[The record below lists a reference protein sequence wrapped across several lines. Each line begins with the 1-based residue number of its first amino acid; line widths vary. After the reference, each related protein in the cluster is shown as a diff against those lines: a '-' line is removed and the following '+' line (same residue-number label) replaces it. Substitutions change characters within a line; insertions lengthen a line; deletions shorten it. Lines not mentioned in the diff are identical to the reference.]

1 MTDPL
6 AALASALTGRYRVI
20 REIGAGG
27 MATVYLADDAKHH
40 RQVAVKMLRPELAVS
55 VGADRFLR
63 EIEIAAGLQ
72 HPNILP
78 LYDSGGD
85 NGVLF
90 YVMPFVDGQS
100 LRDRIDKSG
109 ALPIADATR
118 IVREV
123 VDALAYSHARGVVHR
138 DIKPE
143 NILLSG
149 AHALVTDFGIAK
161 AITEAQGTS
170 PLTSAGMA
178 MGTPSYMAPE
188 QITAEPTLDHRVDIY
203 ALGVMAYEL
212 IAGRTPFT
220 GANAQQIIAAHL
232 SRAPEPLSIYRETVP
247 PALEAI
253 IMRCLSKNP
262 ADRWQSASDVLV
274 ALDAA
279 SAGSTG
285 AVTTATSRGQM
296 TSPSVVNAPG
306 WSARRRTAVSVGV
319 GATLALGLGGI
330 LWFGKDG
337 RAGTLIGNDIL
348 AANDLVLVADFQNRT
363 TDSSLAS
370 TVTDAVRVELQ
381 QSHVVKVMTQSAMF
395 AGIKRMGLLAGGVLP
410 DSLVHA
416 LSEREGAKAF
426 IVGDIARLG
435 GGYQITARVLAT
447 ASGGEALTARATA
460 ADESKLIGAVEALGR
475 SLRKGIGESLRSV
488 SNAPTL
494 SQVTTASL
502 PALRLY
508 SAAARAGNSG
518 DATLSITLAKQALVL
533 DTTFAS
539 AWSALYVA
547 YANSGQMQ
555 LASDA
560 ATHAYAL
567 RDRLSEA
574 AALVTSARYHDTRG
588 EDAEQEAAWSRL
600 ATMDREQTNYAN
612 FLLSRRRFVDAEAM
626 QRRGVE
632 AEPKK
637 AVGYF
642 NLVEAQMAQQKF
654 VAAESTVTRMKERV
668 PDAVLTL
675 VSEAG
680 IFFGR
685 RDFAATAAYLESPS
699 GIKLGEERPFFRCG
713 LNLYRGQLRAFTHCK
728 NFLPNVRA
736 IFALAE
742 FRMSGDTARARLGYA
757 AFLAS
762 TPDNRSVDE
771 YGTVIA
777 LLADVGKI
785 REAQQLLDEWRAR
798 TKATALSFRA
808 DSAGAAGAIAA
819 AHGEWDR
826 AATAFLA
833 WNSSPMPSST
843 HLYSRGLPE
852 AATALARLGKT
863 DSSRV
868 LLERALDTP
877 SLGGGFV
884 YETAWYAQ
892 ALQQLGDIYE
902 SRGDRA
908 KAASYFTKY
917 VELFKDADP
926 LMAAQV
932 RVAQDKLA
940 RVSGEPIVPT
950 IKVKP

>member
-123 VDALAYSHARGVVHR
+123 VDALAYSHAHGVVHR

-161 AITEAQGTS
+161 AITEAKGTS

-212 IAGRTPFT
+212 IAGRTPFS

-232 SRAPEPLSIYRETVP
+232 SRAPEPLSMYRETVP

-262 ADRWQSASDVLV
+262 ADRWQSASDVLS

-279 SAGSTG
+279 TAGSTG
-285 AVTTATSRGQM
+285 AVSTATIHTRIM
-296 TSPSVVNAPG
+296 SPSVVSVPR
-306 WSARRRTAVSVGV
+306 WSTRKRTAVIVGAC
-319 GATLALGLGGI
+319 ATLALGLGGV

-370 TVTDAVRVELQ
+370 TITDAVRVELQ
-381 QSHVVKVMTQSAMF
+381 QSRVVKVMTQSAMF
-395 AGIKRMGLLAGGVLP
+395 AGIKRMGLIAGGALP

-447 ASGGEALTARATA
+447 ASGSEALTARATA
-460 ADESKLIGAVEALGR
+460 ADETKLIAAVEALGR

-488 SNAPTL
+488 GNAPTL
-494 SQVTTASL
+494 WQVTTASL
-502 PALRLY
+502 PALRLF
-508 SAAARAGNSG
+508 SAAARAVNSG
-518 DATLSITLAKQALVL
+518 DMTLSITLAKQALVL
-533 DTTFAS
+533 DTTFAA
-539 AWSALYVA
+539 AWSSLYASYV
-547 YANSGQMQ
+547 NSGQVQ

-574 AALVTSARYHDTRG
+574 AALVASARYHDTRG

-600 ATMDREQTNYAN
+600 ATMDLQQTSYAN
-612 FLLSRRRFVDAEAM
+612 FLLSRRRFVDAEAI

-632 AEPKK
+632 AEPKA
-637 AVGYF
+637 AVAYF
-642 NLVEAQMAQQKF
+642 NLIEAQMAQRKF
-654 VAAESTVTRMKERV
+654 VAAESTLTRMQVEV
-668 PDAVLTL
+668 PDARLTFHAKVGIL
-675 VSEAG
+675 AG
-680 IFFGR
+680 K
-685 RDFAATAAYLESPS
+685 RDFAAAAAYFESPS
-699 GIKLGEERPFFRCG
+699 GSKLIEAEPFFRCG
-713 LNLYRGQLRAFTHCK
+713 VELQRGQLRAVTQCK
-728 NFLPNVRA
+728 TSDENKRA
-736 IFALAE
+736 MLALAE
-742 FRMSGDTARARLGYA
+742 LRMTADTARARLGYA

-762 TPDNRSVDE
+762 TPDNRSVDK

-777 LLADVGKI
+777 LLSDVGKI

-808 DSAGAAGAIAA
+808 DSAGAVGAIAA

-833 WNSSPMPSST
+833 WNAAPMPSSF
-843 HLYSRGLPE
+843 HLYNRGLPE

-868 LLERALDTP
+868 LLERALSTP
-877 SLGGGFV
+877 SLAGGLE
-884 YETAWYAQ
+884 YETSWYAQ

-902 SRGDRA
+902 LRGDRA

-917 VELFKDADP
+917 VELLKDADP
-926 LMAAQV
+926 SMRAQV
-932 RVAQDKLA
+932 RVVQDKLA
-940 RVSGEPIVPT
+940 RVTGEPITPA